1 MYRCDD
7 RELRECSQVCRWI
20 QIWLTHILSCFT
32 RGLKMLSTD
41 LCVRKKNHSVWRLTY
56 KNLQLK
62 TESKVIANQ

>member
-41 LCVRKKNHSVWRLTY
+41 LCVRKKKSQCVKADL
-56 KNLQLK
+56 
-62 TESKVIANQ
+62 